1 MMITIIN
8 GNQDPQN
15 KDFDNYI
22 NELAHLLNKTHH
34 VHHIYLQSMNIKH
47 CLGCYGCWQKTPGKC
62 VLQDDMEEIYSK
74 YMLSDVVLFASPI
87 DIGFTTSLLK
97 TCHDRSIPLIHPYAE
112 IVDGEL
118 HHLSRYKTYPKL
130 GLLLQ
135 KEEDTD
141 DEDIRIITD
150 IYARIAINFKSRF
163 VYSTVINTNS
173 LEDVV
178 HEISHL

>member
-1 MMITIIN
+1 MITIIN

-15 KDFDNYI
+15 KDFEAYM
-22 NELAHLLNKTHH
+22 NELAHLLNTTHH
-34 VHHIYLQSMNIKH
+34 VHHMHLQLMNIKH

-62 VLQDDMEEIYSK
+62 VLHDDMEEIYSK

-87 DIGFTTSLLK
+87 EMGFTTSLLK
-97 TCHDRSIPLIHPYAE
+97 TCHDRSVPLIHPYVE

-135 KEEDTD
+135 EEEDTD

-173 LEDVV
+173 LEGIV